1 MKKEYFKQIADTI
14 RKGGFKGTDYRCLYM
29 VKGFEYWARRLKYG
43 PAMPIHEPLEILPD
57 QSAKSIARLILKEVD
72 QERKKLSKDERD
84 SFARYY
90 DELKDALVS
99 MNMDDL
105 CRYSQNVFED
115 LRASRK
121 KFIYDSIVDKY
132 LEIIQKGV
140 APRDPFVKRFNKIK
154 KAFDLTDL
162 EGELLL
168 YLWTKD
174 KSILN
179 DIRGTCDK
187 NEQET
192 SLIFIKKLFPEYG
205 KELEQAIAP
214 TSTMMRMKILINDHY
229 DNLTL
234 SGRIQNFLDGREG
247 ENIEDCYYRVYKGDC
262 VEYAQLKRDRKEVDI
277 MFEMLKHAKPGE
289 GMNVFLYGV
298 EGTGKTELAKSIA
311 RELNRPLIL
320 TNFSTRGSHR
330 GNNSDSGIFERMES
344 VLFAAYKFRNDKV
357 ILLVDEA
364 DYILNFCEKG
374 ALNFFLEQIKV
385 PVIWISNEIRGIED
399 STLRRFDFSICF
411 ERLDAERRVEI
422 WESVIKKHDAQE
434 LLSHEEMVN
443 ISKEIPITA
452 GGVTQAI
459 CFAKE
464 LRKSGSELNATEIIR
479 QMATAQ
485 ANLIGI
491 PLEYGKRDSA
501 SHAPRYSKD
510 VLNIDGNQDEIWKV
524 IRAFDVKWTTL
535 KECDPAESL
544 NMLFYGPPG
553 TGKTEYAKYIARELN
568 RKLLVKRVSD
578 LESMFVGE
586 TEKNIRKMFREAEQ
600 KKAVLFLDEADSLLR
615 NRESALQS
623 FEVSR
628 VNELLTQMENFKG
641 VFIAAT
647 NFNDVLDNAC
657 RRRFAMKLKFNYMKP
672 DGIAEVWNCFFPNLE
687 CPRRIQEQTMLA
699 PGDFNAVYGTL
710 KYMDSATLTADRV
723 AIALLEEVAQKP
735 GSTANR
741 KMGF

>member
-1 MKKEYFKQIADTI
+1 
-14 RKGGFKGTDYRCLYM
+14 
-29 VKGFEYWARRLKYG
+29 
-43 PAMPIHEPLEILPD
+43 
-57 QSAKSIARLILKEVD
+57 
-72 QERKKLSKDERD
+72 
-84 SFARYY
+84 
-90 DELKDALVS
+90 
-99 MNMDDL
+99 
-105 CRYSQNVFED
+105 
-115 LRASRK
+115 
-121 KFIYDSIVDKY
+121 
-132 LEIIQKGV
+132 
-140 APRDPFVKRFNKIK
+140 
-154 KAFDLTDL
+154 
-162 EGELLL
+162 
-168 YLWTKD
+168 
-174 KSILN
+174 
-179 DIRGTCDK
+179 
-187 NEQET
+187 
-192 SLIFIKKLFPEYG
+192 
-205 KELEQAIAP
+205 
-214 TSTMMRMKILINDHY
+214 
-229 DNLTL
+229 
-234 SGRIQNFLDGREG
+234 
-247 ENIEDCYYRVYKGDC
+247 
-262 VEYAQLKRDRKEVDI
+262 
-277 MFEMLKHAKPGE
+277 
-289 GMNVFLYGV
+289 
-298 EGTGKTELAKSIA
+298 
-311 RELNRPLIL
+311 
-320 TNFSTRGSHR
+320 
-330 GNNSDSGIFERMES
+330 
-344 VLFAAYKFRNDKV
+344 
-357 ILLVDEA
+357 
-364 DYILNFCEKG
+364 
-374 ALNFFLEQIKV
+374 
-385 PVIWISNEIRGIED
+385 
-399 STLRRFDFSICF
+399 
-411 ERLDAERRVEI
+411 
-422 WESVIKKHDAQE
+422 
-434 LLSHEEMVN
+434 MVN

-710 KYMDSATLTADRV
+710 KYMDPTTLTSDRV
-723 AIALLEEVAQKP
+723 AAALLEEVAQKP